1 MIIVKNRKEQYTEV
15 VNSATELAD
24 YFFDQEG
31 GDYTLAIVCEILEA
45 FLQDGELPAVY
56 VVIETACRAGDVG
69 FPLEGD
75 TDFGYISFHLER
87 FAELLSEAMET
98 RWAT

>member
-1 MIIVKNRKEQYTEV
+1 MKNIKEQYIEM
-15 VNSATELAD
+15 VNSAAELAD

-31 GDYTLAIVCEILEA
+31 GDYTLAIVCEILEE
-45 FLQDGELPAVY
+45 LLEDGELPAAY
-56 VVIETACRAGDVG
+56 VVTETACRAGDVD

-75 TDFGYISFHLER
+75 TDFGSISFYLER
-87 FAELLSEAMET
+87 FAELLSEALET

>member
-1 MIIVKNRKEQYTEV
+1 MKNRKEQYAEV
-15 VNSATELAD
+15 VDSAAELED

-45 FLQDGELPAVY
+45 LLEDGELPAAY
-56 VVIETACRAGDVG
+56 VVIETACRAGDVD

-87 FAELLSEAMET
+87 FAELLREALET

>member
-1 MIIVKNRKEQYTEV
+1 MKNRKEQYTEV
-15 VNSATELAD
+15 VNSAAELVD

-45 FLQDGELPAVY
+45 LLEDGELPAAY
-56 VVIETACRAGDVG
+56 AVIETACRAGDIN

-87 FAELLSEAMET
+87 FAELLRET
-98 RWAT
+98 LEIRWAT

>member
-1 MIIVKNRKEQYTEV
+1 MKNIKEQYIEM
-15 VNSATELAD
+15 VNSAAELAD

-31 GDYTLAIVCEILEA
+31 GDYTLAIVCELLA
-45 FLQDGELPAVY
+45 ALLQNGELPATY
-56 VVIETACRAGDVG
+56 VVIETACRAGGID

-75 TDFGYISFHLER
+75 IDFGYISFYLER
-87 FAELLSEAMET
+87 FVELLREALET